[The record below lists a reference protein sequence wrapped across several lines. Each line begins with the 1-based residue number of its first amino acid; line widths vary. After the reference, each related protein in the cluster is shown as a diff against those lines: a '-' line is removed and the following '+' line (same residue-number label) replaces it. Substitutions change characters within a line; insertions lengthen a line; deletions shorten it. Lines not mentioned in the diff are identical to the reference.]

1 MVREMEEK
9 KYGLKSNV
17 SVSSRLINA
26 TRYSLQGLKTTFH
39 KEQAFRFQFR
49 CLLVGIPL
57 AFFVAKTPLGI
68 FLLLSSI
75 IFVMIVELLN
85 TGIEMVVDRVG
96 VEHNKLSGQSKDAAS
111 AAVFLSILCAGL
123 FWIFILFSNTL

>member
-1 MVREMEEK
+1 MEEE
-9 KYGLKSNV
+9 KYGLKRSV

-26 TRYSLQGLKTTFH
+26 TRYSLQGLKTTYN

-49 CLLVGIPL
+49 CFLVGIPL

-68 FLLLSSI
+68 FLLLFSI

-85 TGIEMVVDRVG
+85 TGIEMIVDRVG
-96 VEHNKLSGQSKDAAS
+96 IEHNQLSGQSKDAAS
-111 AAVFLSILCAGL
+111 AAVFLSILCAGS
-123 FWIFILFSNTL
+123 FWIFVFFTNIL